1 MLVVRDGKSVGDA
14 DGKNDDDDDNYDD
27 YGDVY
32 YVGDFYDDEEERE
45 QDLEPDVGCCTTES
59 LLHETK
65 ESSVALT
72 DLCDHGHHGGD
83 DNGGD
88 DDGGDDGGGDGG
100 NNDNGSDDNGGGE
113 GDNFNQSIRSV
124 RGEDD
129 DIYWRRVV
137 GHADTVLISREGF
150 LGIILSFERDEM

>member
-1 MLVVRDGKSVGDA
+1 M
-14 DGKNDDDDDNYDD
+14 
-27 YGDVY
+27 
-32 YVGDFYDDEEERE
+32 
-45 QDLEPDVGCCTTES
+45 GCCTTES

-83 DNGGD
+83 DDGGDDDDGADDGGVDGGDD
-88 DDGGDDGGGDGG
+88 DDGGD
-100 NNDNGSDDNGGGE
+100 
-113 GDNFNQSIRSV
+113 GDNSNQSIRSV

-129 DIYWRRVV
+129 DIYWRCVV

-150 LGIILSFERDEM
+150 LRIILSFERDGI

>member
-1 MLVVRDGKSVGDA
+1 MLVVKDGSSVGDA
-14 DGKNDDDDDNYDD
+14 NGINDDDDDNYDD

-88 DDGGDDGGGDGG
+88 DDGGDDDGGDAGG
-100 NNDNGSDDNGGGE
+100 
-113 GDNFNQSIRSV
+113 
-124 RGEDD
+124 DD
-129 DIYWRRVV
+129 DDGGVCRWCWK
-137 GHADTVLISREGF
+137 L
-150 LGIILSFERDEM
+150 